1 MIKGVCSRAADPLIH
16 GAHVCGA
23 QAEQAPPCT
32 QQVRIKVKV
41 MIMIRGRGKG
51 QAM

>member
-16 GAHVCGA
+16 GEKLVWGTG
-23 QAEQAPPCT
+23 EQAPPCM
-32 QQVRIKVKV
+32 QQVRIKIKV